1 MSGLSN
7 TPWQLN
13 KELQKFLE
21 GCVLQGLP
29 RNVILN
35 AVKSN
40 FGTYKWSKRTLV
52 RRLKHFDLKLKLE
65 RREMSR
71 NGDFEEISLGYEVC
85 RCSNL

>member
-1 MSGLSN
+1 MPLKAILARTNGVRE
-7 TPWQLN
+7 PW
-13 KELQKFLE
+13 
-21 GCVLQGLP
+21 
-29 RNVILN
+29 
-35 AVKSN
+35 
-40 FGTYKWSKRTLV
+40 V